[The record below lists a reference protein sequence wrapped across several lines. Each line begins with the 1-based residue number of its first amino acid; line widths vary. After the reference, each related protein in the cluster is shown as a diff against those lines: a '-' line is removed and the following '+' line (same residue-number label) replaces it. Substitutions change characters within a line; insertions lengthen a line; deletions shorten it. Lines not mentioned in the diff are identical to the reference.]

1 MGYRGRLLNKYPRQ
15 PEDIAPTLARAS
27 AEARSMRFRVPQSL
41 FLFLGL
47 ALLGASNADTLAP
60 ARIKQRGV
68 VVFVPVIRKSVH

>member
-1 MGYRGRLLNKYPRQ
+1 
-15 PEDIAPTLARAS
+15 
-27 AEARSMRFRVPQSL
+27 MRFRVPQSL